1 MRTFLCQPPDKKS
14 WHCTSSVL
22 FQHSGNSSLLPRG
35 CLDSPLNSL
44 QHSSFFNFQ
53 HLSIGSAFTHSF
65 LISRVILETTV
76 HCCLATF
83 PSSTPCSLLSLWDW
97 TFCIGCTWSV
107 YTFLCCYVTLCSSL
121 FLKYVFIGL
130 SIIVIIS
137 VPFTYVSISGGW
149 ILVYHSSQE
158 HRKGLSS
165 VSSLSLVL
173 CSAIWHSL
181 AFLLKDEI
189 IILGSSCGE
198 RFQKFTHLRVSWA
211 SNKKHSLHTLRGAV
225 AKTPTRPAS
234 FNCSENWGPSGWSR
248 VGMSH

>member
-1 MRTFLCQPPDKKS
+1 MRTFLCQPPGHTPDKKS
-14 WHCTSSVL
+14 WHFTSSVL

-53 HLSIGSAFTHSF
+53 HLSIASAFTHSF
-65 LISRVILETTV
+65 LISRVILETTCPLLPCYISLVNAMQSSISLRLNLLYRMYLICV
-76 HCCLATF
+76 HL
-83 PSSTPCSLLSLWDW
+83 PLLL
-97 TFCIGCTWSV
+97 
-107 YTFLCCYVTLCSSL
+107 YVTLCSSL

-158 HRKGLSS
+158 HREGLSS

-198 RFQKFTHLRVSWA
+198 RFQKFTHL
-211 SNKKHSLHTLRGAV
+211 SLLSIKQKALSAHLEGG
-225 AKTPTRPAS
+225 S
-234 FNCSENWGPSGWSR
+234 CENTNETCFF
-248 VGMSH
+248 

>member
-1 MRTFLCQPPDKKS
+1 MQ
-14 WHCTSSVL
+14 SV
-22 FQHSGNSSLLPRG
+22 SLKLNLLYRMCLICVHLP
-35 CLDSPLNSL
+35 
-44 QHSSFFNFQ
+44 
-53 HLSIGSAFTHSF
+53 
-65 LISRVILETTV
+65 
-76 HCCLATF
+76 
-83 PSSTPCSLLSLWDW
+83 LLL
-97 TFCIGCTWSV
+97 
-107 YTFLCCYVTLCSSL
+107 YVTLCSSL

-130 SIIVIIS
+130 SLIVIIS

-158 HRKGLSS
+158 HREGLSS

-211 SNKKHSLHTLRGAV
+211 SNKKHSLLR
-225 AKTPTRPAS
+225 KHQCRPAS